1 MYLPY
6 LILFTTCLLLALL
19 IGFLVPSSN
28 QGAKVG
34 YAFAGIF
41 GLLALVFIAWA
52 LYNFGSQLYWTVPY
66 VILFVICLFIGLM
79 IGFLVPAGNEGTK
92 TGYALAGIF
101 TFLAVIGIVWAFYN
115 YGNNFSWLRFV
126 PNFEYE
132 APREPDNYF
141 WTKCGFFGLLIL
153 GLIIGLAVSIPEMT
167 KNSKKEAETNISFIS
182 ALVAVFVLVYLFKRP
197 WTPIVVVLGMLA
209 YIVYLCVAYAP
220 PPDSGKV
227 NRAIIIAAF
236 VVPAVIMIAAML
248 NINRI
253 TKLTNLPTNLLG
265 IGGMIVYILIVGI
278 LVLVNPG
285 KFMGSNFD
293 PTNGSNLMIVTGLCI
308 FSVIVIYMNQFF
320 FQQKWT
326 NYFSRFG
333 IMITLLLVAS
343 FAFQYAIR
351 ALIAAPNEQSTTD
364 KVMLYTIIL
373 SFCFIFFNTVMPW
386 LPKPFW
392 MLSASRQ
399 YLLAYIYCT
408 SIDVSQSIVNSGALK
423 YVMILEIVLI
433 VFYAFSKR
441 LYTKLQEGGLG
452 SQLFNEPVALNVV
465 TSVDV
470 SEAAKRLRA
479 SVPADF
485 NVGKN
490 IDLGSAADKL
500 RASIPANE
508 LAKATEKL
516 RAGIPSEDFAKATE
530 KLRASMP
537 ADEFAKVQ
545 AEVAK
550 ATDAIQ
556 AKTIADSDSAKFL
569 ANYAISFWLFL
580 TPQPKDHD
588 PDHTSFVNVLDYG
601 GKPSVKYNAALNTL
615 RITVVHTGSKQT
627 IFAAD
632 ISKIPLQRWH
642 HLVLAYNNGTFDVFL
657 NGVLYRSVP
666 NVVTDAFLEPVVIGA
681 IEGNRGNQMCNVVF
695 FQASPDPKYSFT
707 KNVDSINV
715 QKVLSLYNQFI
726 NKTPPIVTRILEV
739 YPTPS
744 YASIRLF

>member
-6 LILFTTCLLLALL
+6 IILFTTCLLLALL

-28 QGAKVG
+28 KGAKVG

-52 LYNFGSQLYWTVPY
+52 LYNYGSQLYWTVPY

-79 IGFLVPAGNEGTK
+79 IGFLVPTGDAGTK
-92 TGYALAGIF
+92 TGYAIAGIV
-101 TFLAVIGIVWAFYN
+101 TFLALLGVVWAFYN

-167 KNSKKEAETNISFIS
+167 KDSKKAAETNIGFIS

-197 WTPIVVVLGMLA
+197 WTPLVVVLGMLA
-209 YIVYLCVAYAP
+209 YIVYLCVSYAP

-236 VVPAVIMIAAML
+236 VLPAVIMIAAML

-253 TKLTNLPTNLLG
+253 TKLTNVPTNLLG
-265 IGGMIVYILIVGI
+265 IGGIILYILIAGI
-278 LVLVNPG
+278 IVLVNPG

-293 PTNGSNLMIVTGLCI
+293 PTNGSNLMIVTMLCI
-308 FSVIVIYMNQFF
+308 FSVVVIYMNQFF

-351 ALIAAPNEQSTTD
+351 ALVAAPKEQSTTD
-364 KVMLYTIIL
+364 KVMLYAIIL

-408 SIDVSQSIVNSGALK
+408 SIDISQSIVNSGTLK

-452 SQLFNEPVALNVV
+452 SQLFNEPVVLNKV

-470 SEAAKRLRA
+470 SDAVKKLQAK
-479 SVPADF
+479 
-485 NVGKN
+485 
-490 IDLGSAADKL
+490 
-500 RASIPANE
+500 
-508 LAKATEKL
+508 
-516 RAGIPSEDFAKATE
+516 
-530 KLRASMP
+530 
-537 ADEFAKVQ
+537 
-545 AEVAK
+545 VAK
-550 ATDAIQ
+550 ADDAIQ
-556 AKTIADSDSAKFL
+556 AKIIADSGKFL

-588 PDHTSFVNVLDYG
+588 PDHTSFVNILDYG

-632 ISKIPLQRWH
+632 IAKIPLQRWH

-707 KNVDSINV
+707 KNVDSITV